1 VLFRSGHARLLTGER
16 DQNFYLRADDNAE
29 YLLKIANEAES
40 DGTLEFQ
47 NSALDHIARSD
58 PVCPVPRVM
67 HAGDGEGMVCVDG
80 AVVRLLSWLPGELL
94 HEVEPSPD
102 LLRDLGAVHGR
113 LGLALRDFDHPSA
126 HHELMWDMSH
136 TLRLEPLL
144 AHLVDPRQRSLAEA
158 GLARFKTRAVSALP
172 GLRAQVIH
180 NDLNPHNVVIAP
192 DGSRVS
198 GIIDFGD
205 MVHAPLICDVAVA
218 ASYFVRGDAN
228 PLAAV
233 STFLAAYHDVSPI
246 EPEERD
252 ILLDLIVARL
262 TMTVLI
268 TNWRAE
274 RYPGNRAYILR
285 NAPAAWAG
293 LHALQD
299 SGDQLEL
306 DL

>member
-1 VLFRSGHARLLTGER
+1 VCS
-16 DQNFYLRADDNAE
+16 
-29 YLLKIANEAES
+29 S
-40 DGTLEFQ
+40 DL
-47 NSALDHIARSD
+47 IARSD

-67 HAGDGEGMVCVDG
+67 HARGGEGMVRVG
-80 AVVRLLSWLPGELL
+80 AAVVRLLSWLPGRLL
-94 HEVEPSPD
+94 HQVEISEN

-113 LGLALRDFDHPSA
+113 LGLALRDFEHPSA
-126 HHELMWDMSH
+126 HHELMWDITH

-144 AHLVDPRQRSLAEA
+144 AHLVDPRQRALAEA
-158 GLARFKTRAVSALP
+158 GLARFKTRADGALA
-172 GLRAQVIH
+172 GLRSQVIH
-180 NDLNPHNVVIAP
+180 NDLNPHNVVVAK

-198 GIIDFGD
+198 GVIDFGD

-218 ASYFVRGDAN
+218 ASYLVRSGAQ

-233 STFLAAYHDVSPI
+233 SVFLAAYHDVSPV

-274 RYPGNRAYILR
+274 RYPDNRAYILR
-285 NAPAAWAG
+285 NAPAGWAG
-293 LHALQD
+293 LRALQGC
-299 SGDQLEL
+299 GDQLEF